1 MKLSSYH
8 LLQVQ
13 VIKQQQ
19 IYDFENLIIS
29 AYPSEKGAAFER
41 DGRWILLLFIV
52 QRGGGKNSSFSP
64 SKPQLWMAREL
75 CW

>member
-52 QRGGGKNSSFSP
+52 
-64 SKPQLWMAREL
+64 
-75 CW
+75 